1 MGRLNY
7 TNTKRIPPGT
17 GSKSALRDPVVEL
30 DVTGKCIGADGFKE
44 LAGALII
51 SLEHD
56 DEHGRVCQLEE
67 LCLKTN
73 ILDTTCLPALARIV
87 RLAAR
92 DLRDLDLSDNCFSIN
107 SSRDADVWEDF
118 LESFAECYMLR
129 RVDLSGNVL
138 GPKAFEVLARV
149 YSRERLSDQLWED
162 SLEIPS
168 AGETPSR
175 RSISGTGESLDRQA
189 RKLSL
194 ASALEEHSDDDDEH
208 ASTRNPGLKLLELCE
223 GARFTL
229 LDDDRP
235 ARSPEAFR
243 THFKS
248 SSGRKTSTTHSSPS
262 TTTAGARRRS
272 GTKGEHEDFTDSE
285 AVYAELDRARS
296 RIQGNVLKDVGM
308 QSNDLWRTALQ
319 MLGLCRMLCPLR
331 KEDPPP
337 PIVPI
342 ATELIY
348 SPVQPVDH
356 AAFPTLARTNTRAFV
371 GYLDPFAPPLA
382 AKSNNVPSTPK
393 AKKQPPRL
401 KTATPSPLTITTSP
415 TTAHPAAF
423 VLPLKPYR
431 SDLALNL
438 PEEAWARIMGLHLG
452 ADRFMS
458 TSQQCNVF
466 RWAIDRRTLA
476 RELES
481 LGKAESAQ
489 IWKVLDGMGCLAYEG
504 DAT

>member
-1 MGRLNY
+1 M
-7 TNTKRIPPGT
+7 
-17 GSKSALRDPVVEL
+17 RDPVVEL

-208 ASTRNPGLKLLELCE
+208 ASTRKYTPEHSIRHGL
-223 GARFTL
+223 
-229 LDDDRP
+229 
-235 ARSPEAFR
+235 
-243 THFKS
+243 
-248 SSGRKTSTTHSSPS
+248 
-262 TTTAGARRRS
+262 
-272 GTKGEHEDFTDSE
+272 
-285 AVYAELDRARS
+285 
-296 RIQGNVLKDVGM
+296 
-308 QSNDLWRTALQ
+308 
-319 MLGLCRMLCPLR
+319 
-331 KEDPPP
+331 
-337 PIVPI
+337 
-342 ATELIY
+342 
-348 SPVQPVDH
+348 
-356 AAFPTLARTNTRAFV
+356 
-371 GYLDPFAPPLA
+371 
-382 AKSNNVPSTPK
+382 STP
-393 AKKQPPRL
+393 
-401 KTATPSPLTITTSP
+401 
-415 TTAHPAAF
+415 
-423 VLPLKPYR
+423 
-431 SDLALNL
+431 
-438 PEEAWARIMGLHLG
+438 
-452 ADRFMS
+452 
-458 TSQQCNVF
+458 C
-466 RWAIDRRTLA
+466 
-476 RELES
+476 S
-481 LGKAESAQ
+481 LVRQG
-489 IWKVLDGMGCLAYEG
+489 
-504 DAT
+504 